1 MNTHRDSSN
10 SGNYEISDA
19 TLVAIK
25 KLLAREFKSQQ
36 KNQVDDFLKGEV
48 FKQLFFEQMKNVK
61 AEAKS
66 NRNVKP
72 KAIAK
77 KKKVAKS
84 KATVNSEKSH
94 RTIKPSSKPIIY
106 SNYREKYNPRT
117 KEVKMVACAE
127 IAKQLDISRQGMES
141 RCESRGVERIKIG
154 SRWHVR
160 ASDVYKLK

>member
-25 KLLAREFKSQQ
+25 KLLAREFKFQQ

-66 NRNVKP
+66 KRNVKP
-72 KAIAK
+72 KAITK
-77 KKKVAKS
+77 PKKVAKS
-84 KATVNSEKSH
+84 KPTAKVVKYN
-94 RTIKPSSKPIIY
+94 RTEQPSLKPVYY
-106 SNYREKYNPRT
+106 SNYRKQYMPRT
-117 KEVKMVACAE
+117 KEVKMVPCAE
-127 IAKQLDISRQGMES
+127 LAKKLKISRQGMES
-141 RCESRGVERIKIG
+141 RCLSRGVERIKIG

-160 ASDVYKLK
+160 ASDVYKLS